1 MLLHQMRRIWF
12 CCFWIICL
20 SRLFGA
26 EENTTTPQPRQVVL
40 VIWDGMRPDFVSAEN
55 TPTLWKLG
63 QEGVVFRNHHPVY
76 FSATNVNGVALATGM
91 YPSHNGLIA
100 NHEFRPQI
108 DSRKAIDVENPGVV
122 IKGDE
127 MSKGNYL
134 AAPTIAELVQKAGG
148 RSVIA
153 AAKTVGLLHDRPRR
167 VPFANGSVTLSAGQ
181 VWPNEEMA
189 GILKTLGI
197 FPKEHTDRDIWT
209 TRAMTEVLWKEGVP
223 PFSVLWL
230 GQPDMS
236 QHETTVGTAE
246 AIRAMKGS
254 DDCLA
259 RVLAALSQR
268 QVAKTTDVF
277 VVSDHG
283 FSTIQRKIEL
293 PLILKKAGFDVTT
306 ELKADPPPGEILI
319 VGGGGS
325 VLFYVVKHDTGII
338 HRLVEFLQQS
348 DFAGV
353 IFTRKPVEGTFPLTD
368 AQIDTPDAPDV
379 VMSFRWNDKPNEYG
393 IPGMIDADWQRAAGK
408 GTHATLSRFDMHN
421 TLIASGPDFR
431 RGQTDDLPT
440 GNVDVAPTILQI
452 LQIKPPVPTDG
463 RVLTEALVNGSGS
476 PSTPETKTLEA
487 SRQFPAGKW
496 HQSLR
501 TSQVGTTVYLDEG
514 NGSFTPAK

>member
-1 MLLHQMRRIWF
+1 MLNQMRPIWF
-12 CCFWIICL
+12 CFFWIICL
-20 SRLFGA
+20 WPLLGA
-26 EENTTTPQPRQVVL
+26 EEDATKPAARQVVL
-40 VIWDGMRPDFVSAEN
+40 VIWDGMRPDFVSEEN

-63 QEGVVFRNHHPVY
+63 QQGVVFHNNHSVY

-91 YPSHNGLIA
+91 YPAHNGLIA

-108 DSRKAIDVENPGVV
+108 DGRKPIDVENPGVV
-122 IKGDE
+122 RKGDE
-127 MSKGNYL
+127 VSKGRYL

-153 AAKTVGLLHDRPRR
+153 AAKTVGLLHDRPRQ
-167 VPFANGSVTLSAGQ
+167 VPFANGSVTLSAGEA
-181 VWPNEEMA
+181 WPNESMP
-189 GILKTLGI
+189 GILRTLGI

-209 TRAMTEVLWKEGVP
+209 TRALIEVLWKDAVP

-236 QHETTVGTAE
+236 QHQTTVGTPE

-254 DDCLA
+254 DDNLA
-259 RVLAALSQR
+259 KVLSALTQR
-268 QVAKTTDVF
+268 QVAKTTDLF

-293 PLILKKAGFDVTT
+293 PSILKRAGFDVTT
-306 ELKADPPPGEILI
+306 ELNADPAPGEILI

-325 VLFYVVKHDTGII
+325 VLFYVVKHDTAIV

-353 IFTRKPVEGTFPLTD
+353 IFTREPVEGTFPLTE

-379 VMSFRWNDKPNEYG
+379 VMSFRWNDQPNEYG
-393 IPGMIDADWQRAAGK
+393 IRGMIDADWQRAAGK

-421 TLIASGPDFR
+421 TLIASGPDFWH
-431 RGQTDDLPT
+431 GQNVYSPT

-452 LQIKPPVPTDG
+452 LQIKSPAPMDG
-463 RVLTEALVNGSGS
+463 RVLTEALVNGSGAPATADS
-476 PSTPETKTLEA
+476 KTIEA
-487 SRQFPAGKW
+487 GRQFRGGEW
-496 HQSLR
+496 RQYLR

-514 NGSFTPAK
+514 NGSFTAAK